1 MHHNASHMDTGS
13 TPSSVSERIV
23 LTPVREHVA
32 NSIRK
37 WIFLGVF
44 QPGQVLRQEEVARRL
59 GISRMPVREAFQLL
73 AQEGLLVIEAHRGA
87 VVRALNRDDVIDH
100 YEVRALV
107 ESEAA
112 ALVARNPGAAD
123 GIAAAHER
131 GLAASSRGDAAA
143 YSESTASFHRAVWAA
158 SGRPRLRSIAEQLWT
173 GLPPHLPQLL
183 PEQLAGSIEEHTRLL
198 AAIASGNAAGARRAM
213 TAHILNSM
221 QRFLS
226 RYQGEAAACEPAPVV
241 AETTGRPS
249 PGKRKGS

>member
-1 MHHNASHMDTGS
+1 MDTGS

-23 LTPVREHVA
+23 LTPLREHVA

-37 WIFLGVF
+37 WIFLGVL
-44 QPGQVLRQEEVARRL
+44 QPGQVLRQEEVAQRL

-87 VVRALNRDDVIDH
+87 VVRALNRGDVIDH

-112 ALVARNPGAAD
+112 ALVASNPGAAVSV
-123 GIAAAHER
+123 AEAHER

-143 YSESTASFHRAVWAA
+143 YSEATAAFHRAVWSA
-158 SGRPRLRSIAEQLWT
+158 SGRPRLCSIAEQLWT

-183 PEQLAGSIEEHTRLL
+183 PEQLAGSIEEHTQLL
-198 AAIASGNAAGARRAM
+198 AAIATGSAARARKAM
-213 TAHILNSM
+213 RAHILNSM

-226 RYQGEAAACEPAPVV
+226 RYQGEAAADEAAPAV
-241 AETTGRPS
+241 AETAAPRS
-249 PGKRKGS
+249 PGKRRGS